1 MKRTDIITTVGRDFL
16 TENIENGEFSY
27 EKALKEIGKDY
38 LSFLASDATRQYK
51 NLDLRFANDKV
62 TVLVETKIKLVKG
75 SAAKDIQQLQ
85 QYVTYEKQL
94 TDNRIVAILA
104 ATQTDEIRVWLDDS
118 GIIDDEHEN
127 KSERVIRPFTDYVD
141 VFFGAKNDKKTIVEN
156 TYALNELLHGYGI
169 NEKIRSQFVGTCLL
183 ALKNGL
189 KYKGLSTKQIR
200 AGIEEILNVLLD
212 KAKDLNKAA
221 KLVILKSKVIDSQ
234 DVTDLTKEQFS
245 HVLQE
250 IKDKILPFINDR
262 TTKGQDL
269 LNLFF
274 TTFNKYVGKADKNQA
289 FTPDHIVHF
298 MCKVVGVNRNS
309 VILDPCC
316 GSGAFLVRAMTE
328 ALADCDTEDERERVR
343 KKQIYG
349 IEYEETAFGLAT
361 TNMLIHSDGNSNI
374 VQGSC
379 FKADNY
385 VDAGVNVVL
394 MNPPYNAQ
402 RKHSDP
408 DYVKTWNSKIKE
420 DPSKG
425 FHYVYEIAEK
435 VKTGRLAVLLPM
447 QCAIGTGAEIK
458 LFKAKM
464 LEKHTLDA
472 VFSFPPDVF
481 HPGASANACCM
492 VFNLGTRHENAPVDK
507 TFFGYFRDDGF
518 VKRKNLGR
526 IEKTDDK
533 GLGVWANIEANW
545 LELYRGRKTETGL
558 SICRKVTSNDEW
570 LAEAYMNTNY
580 ATLTQDDFEKVIKD
594 YLAYVLKNGEQL

>member
-1 MKRTDIITTVGRDFL
+1 MKRADIITTVGRDFL
-16 TENIENGEFSY
+16 TDNIENGEFSY

-38 LSFLASDATRQYK
+38 LSFLASDALRQYK

-62 TVLVETKIKLVKG
+62 TVLVETKTKLVKG

-85 QYVTYEKQL
+85 QYVTYERQL

-141 VFFGAKNDKKTIVEN
+141 VFFGAKNDKRTIVEN

-189 KYKGLSTKQIR
+189 KYEGLSTKQIR
-200 AGIEEILNVLLD
+200 AGIEEILNALLD

-309 VILDPCC
+309 VILDMYMQGLIQFNYSFDILP
-316 GSGAFLVRAMTE
+316 
-328 ALADCDTEDERERVR
+328 LA
-343 KKQIYG
+343 G
-349 IEYEETAFGLAT
+349 
-361 TNMLIHSDGNSNI
+361 
-374 VQGSC
+374 
-379 FKADNY
+379 
-385 VDAGVNVVL
+385 
-394 MNPPYNAQ
+394 
-402 RKHSDP
+402 
-408 DYVKTWNSKIKE
+408 
-420 DPSKG
+420 
-425 FHYVYEIAEK
+425 
-435 VKTGRLAVLLPM
+435 
-447 QCAIGTGAEIK
+447 
-458 LFKAKM
+458 
-464 LEKHTLDA
+464 
-472 VFSFPPDVF
+472 
-481 HPGASANACCM
+481 
-492 VFNLGTRHENAPVDK
+492 
-507 TFFGYFRDDGF
+507 
-518 VKRKNLGR
+518 
-526 IEKTDDK
+526 
-533 GLGVWANIEANW
+533 
-545 LELYRGRKTETGL
+545 
-558 SICRKVTSNDEW
+558 
-570 LAEAYMNTNY
+570 
-580 ATLTQDDFEKVIKD
+580 
-594 YLAYVLKNGEQL
+594 